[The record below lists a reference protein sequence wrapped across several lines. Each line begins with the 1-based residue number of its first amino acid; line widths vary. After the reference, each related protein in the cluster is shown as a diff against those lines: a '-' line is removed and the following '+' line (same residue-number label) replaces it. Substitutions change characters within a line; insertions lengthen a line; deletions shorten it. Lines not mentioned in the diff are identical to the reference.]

1 MFCVQ
6 TVLSDV
12 WPADTQSDEE
22 AILLQPDRDPCAW
35 QGQSLRAS
43 ATLGDISHIQS
54 LKDPRIPM
62 YSEPRHYSAA
72 DIITPAL
79 SRTIPH
85 QAS

>member
-12 WPADTQSDEE
+12 CPADTQSDEE
-22 AILLQPDRDPCAW
+22 AILLQPDRDHCAW

-54 LKDPRIPM
+54 LKDTRYPRIQNPV
-62 YSEPRHYSAA
+62 
-72 DIITPAL
+72 ITQQL
-79 SRTIPH
+79 TL
-85 QAS
+85 